1 MDLVVVADCM
11 RACLTCDGEM
21 KVYLMHT
28 CLTCS
33 WGHFKGEKVLLEHEW
48 VERVKTFTWE
58 RFSHVWACL
67 FSSLGAVQQNQVC
80 QLPARDPCVGAQ
92 CDRNQSRLCCCCA
105 KQEDTQRDGK
115 RRSGSHRQSFSMWTY
130 LCISCAKV
138 NSCWWE
144 FHNLLLKFRS
154 ERWQNEGK
162 SGNICF
168 FTGIYLPKKKEMITI
183 LSEILQ
189 SNVHTEDSKA
199 DAMCCSYEGWSWYNS
214 VLRGP

>member
-1 MDLVVVADCM
+1 MAVEVA
-11 RACLTCDGEM
+11 
-21 KVYLMHT
+21 
-28 CLTCS
+28 
-33 WGHFKGEKVLLEHEW
+33 LEVICQW
-48 VERVKTFTWE
+48 LIRVWTNP
-58 RFSHVWACL
+58 
-67 FSSLGAVQQNQVC
+67 SSLNALVGC
-80 QLPARDPCVGAQ
+80 GPA
-92 CDRNQSRLCCCCA
+92 RLCCCCA